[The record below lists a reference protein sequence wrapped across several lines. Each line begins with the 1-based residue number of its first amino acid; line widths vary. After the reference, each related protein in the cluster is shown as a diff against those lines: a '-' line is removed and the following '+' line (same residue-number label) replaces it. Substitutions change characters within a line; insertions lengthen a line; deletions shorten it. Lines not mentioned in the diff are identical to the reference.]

1 MKAATRSRAEK
12 SIRKH
17 APEKPGNEHQ
27 SWAGTARLLEEMPEA
42 PPVHLTRRERQ
53 VLALLCEGLP
63 NKLIARRLKISVGT
77 VKVHV
82 ANIFRA
88 LRVTNRLQAVLRARC
103 WELTQEPMNHSDRAS
118 SVSRTRHR

>member
-1 MKAATRSRAEK
+1 MKGTTRSHADKAIGKHEAEK
-12 SIRKH
+12 VN
-17 APEKPGNEHQ
+17 GGHQ
-27 SWAGTARLLEEMPEA
+27 SWAGTARLLEEMPAA
-42 PPVHLTRRERQ
+42 PPFRLTRRERQ
-53 VLALLCEGLP
+53 VLSLLCEGLP

-103 WELTQEPMNHSDRAS
+103 WELTHEPINHNGHAAGIP
-118 SVSRTRHR
+118 RTRHR